1 MEGASP
7 TLFCTGAAGT
17 LVCRAHV
24 CALAVH
30 LSCLGVSW
38 CVLVCLGC
46 SRVRRCMSSHARTP
60 CVRVHTCA
68 RGVLY
73 ARTQARC
80 SSTEHAAHAHTHTG
94 KRCTRR
100 TCCWISGKRLTRQA
114 SKAARHIPMSVF
126 FPRSECQFFSAFRR
140 PSLNECPIRGDSLR
154 FAVCFP
160 PRTKLLPQN
169 STNG

>member
-1 MEGASP
+1 MYLAYMYMYTY
-7 TLFCTGAAGT
+7 TLWADQGQIWREHLRRYSVQVRQAHSFAELTCAPWPCICLA
-17 LVCRAHV
+17 LV
-24 CALAVH
+24 
-30 LSCLGVSW
+30 CLGVSW

-126 FPRSECQFFSAFRR
+126 FPRSE
-140 PSLNECPIRGDSLR
+140 
-154 FAVCFP
+154 
-160 PRTKLLPQN
+160 
-169 STNG
+169 